1 MAYGKQQSEAKHDSG
16 HHAHDEEHFREKHLM
31 LDPLPRGKMNEM
43 VMESMLEKPTWK
55 FWAVAGFLSF
65 IVVYFLF
72 YKWGVLIAKGQGE
85 AGVMRPDYW
94 GIFLV
99 NTVFWIGI
107 SHAGTFISAILRVF
121 KAEFRR
127 PFTRAAELM
136 TTFGLVQAG
145 FSIFMHMGRVWL
157 AYWLMPYPNQRM
169 LWPNFHSPLSWDL
182 LAITTYLLSSTMYL
196 FLPLIPDMAMA
207 RDRSTGW
214 RKTFY
219 KTLALGFRGTEGE
232 WTHLRN
238 AMNIFAFAIIP
249 VMFSVHTI
257 VSWDFAVATRPGWNS
272 TIFGPYF
279 VVGALHSGMGA
290 AVLVLAVI
298 RGTMKHMDYFIRAE
312 HFDAIG
318 KLMLIIS
325 MGWAYFFF
333 NDYMIQWYGGDMW
346 TKIMLHYHEYGPLN
360 WMWFGM
366 LICNVAIPWAI
377 LWNRKWRSTPWLV
390 GFVGIAINVGMWFER
405 YIIVPISVTINRMP
419 FTWRQYEPGIE
430 VPMGIGTLAFF
441 ILLYMAASK
450 LIPMVPVWEVQEG
463 QMAHELKKFGRETVV
478 TVSELE

>member
-1 MAYGKQQSEAKHDSG
+1 
-16 HHAHDEEHFREKHLM
+16 M
-31 LDPLPRGKMNEM
+31 LDPLPRGQMNDM
-43 VMESMLEKPTWK
+43 VMESMHTTSWK
-55 FWAVAGFLSF
+55 FWVVFAILSVVVAWG
-65 IVVYFLF
+65 LF
-72 YKWGVLIAKGQGE
+72 FSWGKMIMEGLGI
-85 AGVMRPDYW
+85 AGVNRPSYW

-145 FSIFMHMGRVWL
+145 FSIFMHMGRVWVS
-157 AYWLMPYPNQRM
+157 YWLMPYPNERG

-196 FLPLIPDMAMA
+196 FLPLIPDLAMA
-207 RDRSTGW
+207 RDKSTGW

-219 KTLALGFRGTEGE
+219 KILALGFRGTEGE

-257 VSWDFAVATRPGWNS
+257 VSWDFAAATRPGWNS

-290 AVLVLAVI
+290 VIMVLAVV
-298 RGTMKHMDYFIRAE
+298 RATMKNMKYFIRPE
-312 HFDAIG
+312 HFEAIG

-325 MGWAYFFF
+325 MTWAYFFF
-333 NDYMIQWYGGDMW
+333 NDYMVQWYGGDKW
-346 TKIMLHYHEYGPLN
+346 TQQLLHFHEAGPLG
-360 WMWFGM
+360 WMWFAM
-366 LICNVAIPWAI
+366 LIFNVAIPWAVA
-377 LWNRKWRSTPWLV
+377 LESKVALQPVDRLHGWLRHQRRHV
-390 GFVGIAINVGMWFER
+390 VRTLHHHPHLAHHQPHAVHLAHVPARHRNPAWHWHAGVLHPALHGRLPPHPARPGLGSAGRPDGSLAHEVRTRDGCDGQRVGIGGA
-405 YIIVPISVTINRMP
+405 T
-419 FTWRQYEPGIE
+419 
-430 VPMGIGTLAFF
+430 
-441 ILLYMAASK
+441 
-450 LIPMVPVWEVQEG
+450 
-463 QMAHELKKFGRETVV
+463 
-478 TVSELE
+478 